1 MELVLAGLTSP
12 SAPSAPRGLSL
23 RKAFFFWRNKS

>member
-1 MELVLAGLTSP
+1 LTSP